1 MLTWKQSGSAWE
13 TVESVPLA
21 DRGFRYGMSVF
32 ETIAVVAGRP
42 LLLGEHLER
51 LRLAAGTCGLDL
63 PPLPQFDFSRLS
75 TGMLRFY
82 VTAGA
87 GAPGD
92 AFEGNVYA
100 LFEQAEAGWSLS
112 ALRVMSC
119 AAPYLP
125 RPGGWKSGNYWQNI
139 EAMGLA
145 KRAGCDEALLFNL
158 AGMLVGAAMANVFLQ
173 IDGKWITPALETGAR
188 DGTVRS
194 WVLSHLGVE
203 EGILES
209 RDVARC
215 SAAFLTNSRIGIRS
229 VRELD
234 GRPLTNEASGI
245 QQKYS
250 DDIFAA

>member
-63 PPLPQFDFSRLS
+63 PPLPEFDFSRLS

-82 VTAGA
+82 VTAGP

-100 LFEQAEAGWSLS
+100 LFDQAEAGWNLS

-145 KRAGCDEALLFNL
+145 KRAGCDEALLFNP

-188 DGTVRS
+188 DGAVRS
-194 WVLSHLGVE
+194 WVLSHFGVE

-229 VRELD
+229 VREMD
-234 GRPLTNEASGI
+234 GRPLANEASGI
-245 QQKYS
+245 QQKYF

>member
-1 MLTWKQSGSAWE
+1 MLTWKQSGSVWKPE
-13 TVESVPLA
+13 DSLPLA

-32 ETIAVVAGRP
+32 ETITVAAGRP
-42 LLLGEHLER
+42 LFLGEHLER
-51 LRLAAGTCGLDL
+51 LRRAAGTCGLDL
-63 PPLPQFDFSRLS
+63 PPLPELEFSRLW
-75 TGMLRFY
+75 TGLLRFY
-82 VTAGA
+82 VTAGP

-100 LFEQAEAGWSLS
+100 LFDQAEVGWNLS
-112 ALRVMSC
+112 ALRVISC

-139 EAMGLA
+139 EALGQA
-145 KRAGCDEALLFNL
+145 KRTACDEALLFNP

-173 IDGKWITPALETGAR
+173 IDGKWVTPALETGAR
-188 DGTVRS
+188 DGAVRS
-194 WVLSHLGVE
+194 WVLSHFIAD
-203 EGILES
+203 EGILEI

-234 GRPLTNEASGI
+234 GRPLPDEAAGI
-245 QQKYS
+245 QQKYF

>member
-1 MLTWKQSGSAWE
+1 MLTWKQSGSVWKPE
-13 TVESVPLA
+13 DSLPLA

-32 ETIAVVAGRP
+32 ETITVAAGRP

-51 LRLAAGTCGLDL
+51 LRRAAGTCGLDL
-63 PPLPQFDFSRLS
+63 PPLPEFEFSRLW
-75 TGMLRFY
+75 TGLLRFY
-82 VTAGA
+82 VTAGR

-92 AFEGNVYA
+92 AYEGNVYA
-100 LFEQAEAGWSLS
+100 LFDQAEVGWSLS
-112 ALRVMSC
+112 ALRVISC

-139 EAMGLA
+139 EALGQA
-145 KRAGCDEALLFNL
+145 KRAACDEALLFNP

-173 IDGKWITPALETGAR
+173 INGKWVTPALETGAR
-188 DGTVRS
+188 DGVVRS
-194 WVLSHLGVE
+194 WVLSHFIANE
-203 EGILES
+203 EILES

-215 SAAFLTNSRIGIRS
+215 SAAFITNSRIGIRS

-234 GRPLTNEASGI
+234 GRPLADDAAGI
-245 QQKYS
+245 QQKYF

>member
-42 LLLGEHLER
+42 LLLGGHLER
-51 LRLAAGTCGLDL
+51 LRRAAGTCGLDL
-63 PPLPQFDFSRLS
+63 PPLPEFDFSRLS

-100 LFEQAEAGWSLS
+100 LFEQAEAGWNLS

-145 KRAGCDEALLFNL
+145 KRTGCDEALLFNP

-188 DGTVRS
+188 DGAVRS
-194 WVLSHLGVE
+194 WVLSHFGVE

-234 GRPLTNEASGI
+234 GRPLANEASGI
-245 QQKYS
+245 QQKYF

>member
-42 LLLGEHLER
+42 LLFGEHLER

-63 PPLPQFDFSRLS
+63 PPLPEFDFSRLS
-75 TGMLRFY
+75 TGVLRFY
-82 VTAGA
+82 VTAGP

-92 AFEGNVYA
+92 AFEGTVYA
-100 LFEQAEAGWSLS
+100 LFDQAEAGWNLS

-145 KRAGCDEALLFNL
+145 KRAGCDEALLFNP

-188 DGTVRS
+188 DGAVRS
-194 WVLSHLGVE
+194 WVLSHFGVE

-229 VRELD
+229 VREMD
-234 GRPLTNEASGI
+234 GRPLANEASGI
-245 QQKYS
+245 QQKYF

>member
-51 LRLAAGTCGLDL
+51 LRRAAGTCGLDL
-63 PPLPQFDFSRLS
+63 PPLPEFDFSRLS
-75 TGMLRFY
+75 TGMLRLY

-100 LFEQAEAGWSLS
+100 LFEQAEAGWNLS

-119 AAPYLP
+119 AATYLP

-145 KRAGCDEALLFNL
+145 RRTGCDEALLFNP

-188 DGTVRS
+188 DGAVRS
-194 WVLSHLGVE
+194 WVLSHFGVE

-229 VRELD
+229 VREMD
-234 GRPLTNEASGI
+234 GRPLANEASGI
-245 QQKYS
+245 QQKYF

>member
-1 MLTWKQSGSAWE
+1 MLTWKQSGCVWKPE
-13 TVESVPLA
+13 DFLPLA

-32 ETIAVVAGRP
+32 ETITVAAGRP

-51 LRLAAGTCGLDL
+51 LRRAAGTCGLDL
-63 PPLPQFDFSRLS
+63 PPLPEFEFSRLW
-75 TGMLRFY
+75 TGLLRFY
-82 VTAGA
+82 VTAGP

-92 AFEGNVYA
+92 SFEGNVYA
-100 LFEQAEAGWSLS
+100 LFDQAEVGWNLS
-112 ALRVMSC
+112 ALRVISC

-125 RPGGWKSGNYWQNI
+125 KPGGWKSGNYWQNI
-139 EAMGLA
+139 EALGQA
-145 KRAGCDEALLFNL
+145 KRAACDEALLFNP

-173 IDGKWITPALETGAR
+173 IDGKWVTPALETGAR
-188 DGTVRS
+188 DGAVRS
-194 WVLSHLGVE
+194 WVLSHFIAD
-203 EGILES
+203 EGILEI

-234 GRPLTNEASGI
+234 GRPLTNEAAGI
-245 QQKYS
+245 QQKYF

>member
-1 MLTWKQSGSAWE
+1 MLTWKQSGSVWKPE
-13 TVESVPLA
+13 DSLPLA

-32 ETIAVVAGRP
+32 ETITVAAGRP

-51 LRLAAGTCGLDL
+51 LRRAAGTCGLDL
-63 PPLPQFDFSRLS
+63 PPLPELEFSRLW
-75 TGMLRFY
+75 TGLLRFY
-82 VTAGA
+82 VTAGP

-100 LFEQAEAGWSLS
+100 LFDQAEVGWNLS
-112 ALRVMSC
+112 ALRVISC

-139 EAMGLA
+139 EALGQA
-145 KRAGCDEALLFNL
+145 KRTACDEALLFNP

-173 IDGKWITPALETGAR
+173 IDGKWVTPALETGAR
-188 DGTVRS
+188 DGAVRS
-194 WVLSHLGVE
+194 WVLSHFIAD
-203 EGILES
+203 EGILEI

-234 GRPLTNEASGI
+234 GRPLADDAASF
-245 QQKYS
+245 QQKYF

>member
-42 LLLGEHLER
+42 LLFGEHLER

-63 PPLPQFDFSRLS
+63 PPLPEFDFSRLS

-100 LFEQAEAGWSLS
+100 LFEQAEAGWNLS

-145 KRAGCDEALLFNL
+145 KRAGCDEALLFNP

-173 IDGKWITPALETGAR
+173 IDGKCITPALETGAR
-188 DGTVRS
+188 DGAVRS

-209 RDVARC
+209 RDVARS

-234 GRPLTNEASGI
+234 GRPLANEASGI
-245 QQKYS
+245 QQKYF

>member
-42 LLLGEHLER
+42 LLFGEHLER

-63 PPLPQFDFSRLS
+63 PPLPEFDFSRLS

-82 VTAGA
+82 VTAGP

-100 LFEQAEAGWSLS
+100 LFEQAEAGWNLS

-145 KRAGCDEALLFNL
+145 KRAGCDEALLFNP

-234 GRPLTNEASGI
+234 GRPLANEASGI
-245 QQKYS
+245 QQKYF

>member
-1 MLTWKQSGSAWE
+1 
-13 TVESVPLA
+13 
-21 DRGFRYGMSVF
+21 
-32 ETIAVVAGRP
+32 
-42 LLLGEHLER
+42 
-51 LRLAAGTCGLDL
+51 
-63 PPLPQFDFSRLS
+63 
-75 TGMLRFY
+75 MLRFY
-82 VTAGA
+82 VTAGP

-100 LFEQAEAGWSLS
+100 LFEQAEAGWNLS

-145 KRAGCDEALLFNL
+145 KRAGCDEALLFNP

-173 IDGKWITPALETGAR
+173 IDGKCITPALETGAR
-188 DGTVRS
+188 DGAVRS
-194 WVLSHLGVE
+194 WVLSHFGVE

-229 VRELD
+229 VREMD
-234 GRPLTNEASGI
+234 GRPLANEASGI
-245 QQKYS
+245 QQKYF

>member
-1 MLTWKQSGSAWE
+1 MLTWKQS
-13 TVESVPLA
+13 ESVWKPEDSLPLA

-32 ETIAVVAGRP
+32 ETIAVAAGRP

-51 LRLAAGTCGLDL
+51 LRRAAGTCGLDL
-63 PPLPQFDFSRLS
+63 PPLPEFEFSRLW
-75 TGMLRFY
+75 TGLMRFY
-82 VTAGA
+82 VTAGP

-92 AFEGNVYA
+92 AYEGNVYA
-100 LFEQAEAGWSLS
+100 LFDQAEVGWNLS
-112 ALRVMSC
+112 ALRVITC

-139 EAMGLA
+139 EALGQA
-145 KRAGCDEALLFNL
+145 KRAACDEALLFNP

-173 IDGKWITPALETGAR
+173 IDGKWVTPALETGAR
-188 DGTVRS
+188 DGAVRS
-194 WVLSHLGVE
+194 WVLSHFIAD
-203 EGILES
+203 EGILEI

-234 GRPLTNEASGI
+234 GRPLADDAAGI
-245 QQKYS
+245 QQKYF

>member
-1 MLTWKQSGSAWE
+1 MLTWKQSGSVWKPE
-13 TVESVPLA
+13 DSLPLA

-32 ETIAVVAGRP
+32 ETITVAAGRP

-51 LRLAAGTCGLDL
+51 LRRAAGTCGLDL
-63 PPLPQFDFSRLS
+63 PPLPEFEFSRLW
-75 TGMLRFY
+75 TGLMRFY
-82 VTAGA
+82 VTAGP
-87 GAPGD
+87 GATGD
-92 AFEGNVYA
+92 AYEGNVYA
-100 LFEQAEAGWSLS
+100 LFDQAEVGWNLS
-112 ALRVMSC
+112 ALRVISC

-139 EAMGLA
+139 EALGQA
-145 KRAGCDEALLFNL
+145 KRAACDEALLFNP

-173 IDGKWITPALETGAR
+173 IDGKWVTPALETGAR
-188 DGTVRS
+188 DGAVRS
-194 WVLSHLGVE
+194 WVLSHFIAD
-203 EGILES
+203 EGILEI

-234 GRPLTNEASGI
+234 GRPLADDAAGI
-245 QQKYS
+245 QQKYF

>member
-13 TVESVPLA
+13 KVESVPLA

-32 ETIAVVAGRP
+32 ETVAVVAGRP
-42 LLLGEHLER
+42 LLFGGHLER

-63 PPLPQFDFSRLS
+63 PPLPEFDFSRLW
-75 TGMLRFY
+75 TGVLRFY

-100 LFEQAEAGWSLS
+100 LFEQAEAGWNLS

-145 KRAGCDEALLFNL
+145 RRTGCDEALLFNP

-188 DGTVRS
+188 DGAVRS
-194 WVLSHLGVE
+194 WVLNRFSAD

-234 GRPLTNEASGI
+234 GRPLANEASGI
-245 QQKYS
+245 QQKYL

>member
-1 MLTWKQSGSAWE
+1 
-13 TVESVPLA
+13 
-21 DRGFRYGMSVF
+21 
-32 ETIAVVAGRP
+32 VAGRP

-63 PPLPQFDFSRLS
+63 TPLPEFDFSQLW
-75 TGMLRFY
+75 TGVLRFY
-82 VTAGA
+82 ATAGP

-100 LFEQAEAGWSLS
+100 LFDQVEAGWNLS
-112 ALRVMSC
+112 ALRVISC

-145 KRAGCDEALLFNL
+145 RRAGCDEALLFNP

-188 DGTVRS
+188 DGAVRS
-194 WVLSHLGVE
+194 WVLSHFSAD

-234 GRPLTNEASGI
+234 GRPLANEASGI
-245 QQKYS
+245 QQKYF